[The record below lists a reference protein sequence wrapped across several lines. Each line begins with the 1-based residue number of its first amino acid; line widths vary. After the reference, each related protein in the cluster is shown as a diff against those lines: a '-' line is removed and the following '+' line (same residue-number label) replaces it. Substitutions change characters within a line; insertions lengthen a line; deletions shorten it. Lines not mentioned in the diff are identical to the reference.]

1 MSLDVYAKIKGRK
14 IPEYEAVDGMYRFWS
29 TEERYTHCTG
39 LTNEVFR
46 WNITH
51 NLGTMASKVPTL
63 DTTLYMILWRP
74 DEVWPNK
81 KEIKMSDL
89 TPYLKIGL
97 EYMAANW
104 KKLKK
109 YNPNNYWGH
118 YNNLYEFVCEYYRAS
133 LTWPNA
139 VVEISR

>member
-29 TEERYTHCTG
+29 TEERHTHCIG

-51 NLGTMASKVPTL
+51 NLGAMASKVPTL

-74 DEVWPNK
+74 DELWPDK
-81 KEIKMSDL
+81 KNIKMSDL
-89 TPYLKIGL
+89 TPYLEEGIK
-97 EYMAANW
+97 YVAANW

-109 YNPNNYWGH
+109 FNPKNYWGH
-118 YNNLYEFVCEYYRAS
+118 YNGLYEFVCNYYRAS

-139 VVEISR
+139 IVEISR